1 MKTEVN
7 KGCGYEQLRIEEEK
21 LIEFLTD
28 KKPPLKFA
36 DIVLMLDVKPSEK
49 DLLQKMLDEAVQ
61 EGILKVNKR
70 GVYRP
75 SRETNLKGIY
85 LHKRRIRFYTS

>member
-1 MKTEVN
+1 MSN
-7 KGCGYEQLRIEEEK
+7 YESKKKK

-28 KKPPLKFA
+28 KKTPPLKFA

-49 DLLQKMLDEAVQ
+49 DLLQKMRDEAVQ

-75 SRETNLKGIY
+75 VKRETNLKGIY
-85 LHKRRIRFYTS
+85 LPTKVDFGFIRPQNDE